1 MSGIIKQEFNN
12 LAGNGIVSWMRIE
25 DEKALANSSQSKQ
38 VEKEAM
44 NLLINET
51 MGSGFTLER
60 DAFGKPWPVNKTGF
74 ISISHSANWVAFCF
88 HPNHP
93 IGIDV
98 ESTRLQLAKVALRI
112 LHQSELS
119 ILEKSINKQR
129 TLQLFWGGKEA
140 LYKAYGKKSLEFS
153 TQLVLSRLEDDSD
166 SFKGEILLPN
176 AKWECE
182 LSLIKPDEMSYLV
195 FTNTMKIIHS

>member
-25 DEKALANSSQSKQ
+25 EEKSNSSEGKQ

-44 NLLINET
+44 NLLIKET
-51 MGSGFTLER
+51 MGTGFTLER
-60 DAFGKPWPVNKTGF
+60 DAYGKPWPVNKPGF
-74 ISISHSANWVAFCF
+74 VSLSHSTNWVAFCF

-93 IGIDV
+93 VGIDV
-98 ESTRLQLAKVALRI
+98 ETTRLQLVNVAPRI
-112 LHQSELS
+112 FHQSELS
-119 ILEKSINKQR
+119 ILEKSQNKQR

-140 LYKAYGKKSLEFS
+140 LYKAYGKKKLEFS
-153 TQLVLSRLEDDSD
+153 SQLLLSAIEDESD
-166 SFKGEILLPN
+166 NFRGEIILPD

-182 LSLIKPDEMSYLV
+182 FSLIKPDEMSYLV
-195 FTNTMKIIHS
+195 FTQTMKIIQS